1 MKLELLNH
9 KPKKACYKH
18 YKMWRNNQ
26 QKLSPSLPE
35 KYSFSFLPGY
45 AKVRFK
51 QRRVEGCM
59 GRGKE
64 REVT

>member
-9 KPKKACYKH
+9 KPKVHVINIIKCGETTNRSYH
-18 YKMWRNNQ
+18 PPS
-26 QKLSPSLPE
+26 QK

-51 QRRVEGCM
+51 QSRVEGCM